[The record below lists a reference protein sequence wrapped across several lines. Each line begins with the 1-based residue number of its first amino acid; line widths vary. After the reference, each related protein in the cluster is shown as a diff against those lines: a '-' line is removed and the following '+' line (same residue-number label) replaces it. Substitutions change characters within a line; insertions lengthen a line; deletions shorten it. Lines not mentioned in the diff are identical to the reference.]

1 MSVSKPVRIDGK
13 CFPSARN
20 AAAWLRG
27 MGHPKASA
35 AGISLAISRGQRE
48 YLGRAVEWATDD
60 GGPTMTR
67 RDLRHLLQWRGVD
80 PADRAELLAMSED
93 GLRAMVAGTVDGP
106 NALARAIGASL
117 VLSRGKEWL
126 TQSEPVNP
134 AEREG

>member
-1 MSVSKPVRIDGK
+1 MAVSKPICIDGK
-13 CFPSARN
+13 YFVSARN

-48 YLGRAVEWATDD
+48 YLRRAVEWAVDD
-60 GGPTMTR
+60 GGPRMTR

-80 PADRAELLAMSED
+80 PPVRAELLAMSPEQLREVAD
-93 GLRAMVAGTVDGP
+93 GSGP
-106 NALARAIGASL
+106 LARAIGAAL
-117 VLSRGKEWL
+117 VLSRGAEWL
-126 TQSEPVNP
+126 TQTEPVNP